1 MVKLSILALFV
12 FLLVHAFRP
21 AHAQLGSAPIPSAL
35 PGVAKISLANAAGVL
50 NYCSKNNLAS
60 SAAADQVMGTLT
72 KKPDASSADYK
83 AGMSGNVMGDNG
95 KSFSIASAPSY
106 LQSQICDMVLQQAKT
121 FK

>member
-12 FLLVHAFRP
+12 FLLVHAFGP
-21 AHAQLGSAPIPSAL
+21 AHAQLGASPIPSAL
-35 PGVAKISLANAAGVL
+35 PGVAKISVANAAGVL

-72 KKPDASSADYK
+72 NKPDVGSADYK
-83 AGMSGNVMGDNG
+83 AGIAGDVMGDNG
-95 KSFSIASAPSY
+95 KNFSIASAPSY
-106 LQSQICDMVLQQAKT
+106 LQSQVCDMVLQQAKT